1 MRERKICMAIL
12 GPTASGKTGFAI
24 EVAEKLGGEIL
35 CVDSTTVYRG
45 FDIGT
50 SKPTAEQRARVPHHL
65 VDILD
70 PSEAFNA
77 RDFVDAA
84 KAAMEEVHGRG
95 KLPILVGG
103 SYFYLRAL
111 QIGMYPTGGY
121 DDADLEAITE
131 EFSEGEGLDGT
142 KLHAALLALDAKSA
156 SAIHPNDT
164 YRLLR
169 AVALARGGKIPSGLK
184 PVEGM
189 GPEWLWVKYAM
200 AVSRKTLSE
209 NILTRTRNMVREGLV
224 EEVSRL
230 REKFPKAKALGSI
243 GYAETLRF
251 LDKEITEE
259 VLVQSITEN
268 TRQLLKRQIT
278 WLRSDP
284 EVRFIDAGDL
294 PRVELEISNLQAVLG
309 SEGK

>member
-1 MRERKICMAIL
+1 L

-24 EVAEKLGGEIL
+24 QVAKKLEGEII

-50 SKPTAEQRARVPHHL
+50 SKPTAEQQAEVPHHL
-65 VDILD
+65 LDILS
-70 PSEAFNA
+70 PTEAFNA
-77 RDFVDAA
+77 RDFVETA
-84 KAAMEEVHGRG
+84 KKSIEEVQNRG

-111 QIGMYPTGGY
+111 QMGMYPTGGY
-121 DDADLEAITE
+121 DDRDLETITE
-131 EFSEGEGLDGT
+131 EFTTNEGLDGE
-142 KLHAALLALDAKSA
+142 KLHATLSALDAPTA
-156 SAIHPNDT
+156 AAIHPNDT

-169 AVALARGGKIPSGLK
+169 AVALARSGKKPSTLK
-184 PVEGM
+184 AVEVL

-200 AVSRKTLSE
+200 ALSRKILAE
-209 NILTRTRNMVREGLV
+209 NILIRAKSMVRSGLV
-224 EEVSRL
+224 EEVRSL
-230 REKFPKAKALGSI
+230 KEKYPEAKALGSI

-251 LDKEITEE
+251 LNKEMGEE
-259 VLVQSITEN
+259 ALVQTITEN
-268 TRQLLKRQIT
+268 TRQLLKRQMT

-294 PRVELEISNLQAVLG
+294 PRVELEIANLRAVLKG
-309 SEGK
+309 MP

>member
-1 MRERKICMAIL
+1 MPDRKLCLAIL

-24 EVAEKLGGEIL
+24 QVAKKLEGEII

-50 SKPTAEQRARVPHHL
+50 SKPTAEQQAEVPHHL
-65 VDILD
+65 LDILS
-70 PSEAFNA
+70 PTEAFNA
-77 RDFVDAA
+77 RDFVETA
-84 KAAMEEVHGRG
+84 KKSIEEVQNRG

-111 QIGMYPTGGY
+111 QMGMYPTGGY
-121 DDADLEAITE
+121 DDRDLETITE
-131 EFSEGEGLDGT
+131 EFTTNEGLDGE
-142 KLHAALLALDAKSA
+142 KLHATLSALDAPTA
-156 SAIHPNDT
+156 AAIHPNDT

-169 AVALARGGKIPSGLK
+169 AVALARSGKKPSTLK
-184 PVEGM
+184 AVEVL

-200 AVSRKTLSE
+200 ALSRKILAE
-209 NILTRTRNMVREGLV
+209 NILIRAKSMVRSGLV
-224 EEVSRL
+224 EEVRSL
-230 REKFPKAKALGSI
+230 KEKYPEAKALGSI

-251 LDKEITEE
+251 LNKEMGEE
-259 VLVQSITEN
+259 ALVQTITEN
-268 TRQLLKRQIT
+268 TRQLLKRQMT

-294 PRVELEISNLQAVLG
+294 PRVELEIANLRAVLKG
-309 SEGK
+309 MP